1 MKFTDPV
8 GAQLNLSE
16 MLQILGNGYY
26 FDPLIYTCMHSFK
39 VFNVITFIAF
49 EGTEKHLKISP
60 KLQIQN
66 LDQTL
71 CSKSEQ
77 KSNFKTKLQLPKL
90 LLTRFS
96 ASISSTATNSTS
108 FELASSHAMVTLI
121 KSTKQ
126 ELVSEFFSPCTMT
139 FPLRDIG
146 NRKIQASS
154 LTFFRFIC

>member
-77 KSNFKTKLQLPKL
+77 KFSFMTKPQLLQQTFANTILITNISNSDNPNKF
-90 LLTRFS
+90 
-96 ASISSTATNSTS
+96 
-108 FELASSHAMVTLI
+108 
-121 KSTKQ
+121 
-126 ELVSEFFSPCTMT
+126 
-139 FPLRDIG
+139 
-146 NRKIQASS
+146 
-154 LTFFRFIC
+154 

>member
-77 KSNFKTKLQLPKL
+77 KSNFKTKLQLPNLHKRIVNTFRSINISKTNNL
-90 LLTRFS
+90 NNLFT
-96 ASISSTATNSTS
+96 ASSSCCNIIKQ
-108 FELASSHAMVTLI
+108 LASFTGI
-121 KSTKQ
+121 KFTKQ
-126 ELVSEFFSPCTMT
+126 EGGRE
-139 FPLRDIG
+139 
-146 NRKIQASS
+146 
-154 LTFFRFIC
+154 